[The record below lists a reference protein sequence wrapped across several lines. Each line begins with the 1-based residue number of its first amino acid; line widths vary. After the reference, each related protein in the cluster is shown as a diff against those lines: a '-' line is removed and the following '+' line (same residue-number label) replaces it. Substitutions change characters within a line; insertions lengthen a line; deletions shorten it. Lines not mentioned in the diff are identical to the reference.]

1 MIKIVCF
8 LILLALAV
16 SSRGQTNTNVVVA
29 DTGAPNNFLTGIS
42 NVGVITKAQ
51 PSFSNLSGAASNAQL
66 PDGINKGNAARQSQV
81 VVSGTAYYI
90 TSSNLNLPATLKDGM
105 STTTRFIWRVHLD
118 KTAAGTGTFQII
130 IYRGINGSTSDTADV
145 TQTIGT
151 QTAVADNM
159 VMDVMLTVTA
169 TGATGSYFWSIC
181 PMQRAAT
188 ATGFGIVT
196 GTTGL
201 FTGTVS
207 SVAMNTA
214 SLIFGLGFK
223 ATTGTPTISIP
234 FVDGRAINI
243 D

>member
-1 MIKIVCF
+1 MTIRI
-8 LILLALAV
+8 ILLSLVLVTLTLA
-16 SSRGQTNTNVVVA
+16 QTASYKITATTCPQNQF
-29 DTGAPNNFLTGIS
+29 PTGID
-42 NVGVITKAQ
+42 NQGTITCAQ
-51 PSFSNLSGAASNAQL
+51 PSFSNLSGAAVNAQL
-66 PDGINKGNAARQSQV
+66 PDGINKGNGARQSQV

-90 TSSNLNLPATLKDGM
+90 TNSNINLPATLKDGM
-105 STTTRFIWRVHLD
+105 STTTRFIWRVYLD

-130 IYRGINGSTSDTADV
+130 IYRGINGTTSDTADV
-145 TQTIGT
+145 TQTVGT

-159 VMDVMLTVTA
+159 VVDVMLTVTA

-188 ATGFGIVT
+188 ATGFGVVT

-207 SVAMNTA
+207 SVAMNTS

-223 ATTGTPTISIP
+223 ATTGTPTISVP
-234 FVDGRAINI
+234 FVDARAINI